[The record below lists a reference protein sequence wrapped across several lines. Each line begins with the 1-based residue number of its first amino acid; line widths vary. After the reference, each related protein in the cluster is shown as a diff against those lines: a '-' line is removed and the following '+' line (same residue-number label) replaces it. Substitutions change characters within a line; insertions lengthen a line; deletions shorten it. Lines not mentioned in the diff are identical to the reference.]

1 MYEFNGFIISTR
13 CLEKNFENR
22 PFVVEVL
29 EHPFFTELTGDS
41 ANDHHVNNISL
52 ISRNSITIFFVQFS
66 CEIKHLVELVAEMAR
81 LIKRDEVS
89 VCRGFIKRFEMAPE
103 RMYVEDL
110 AALEKLNEDT
120 ILDEL
125 RHRTAKGFP
134 YTFVGDILLS
144 INSNEM
150 PAELP
155 KSVS

>member
-1 MYEFNGFIISTR
+1 MEECVSYMFI
-13 CLEKNFENR
+13 LFQ
-22 PFVVEVL
+22 L
-29 EHPFFTELTGDS
+29 
-41 ANDHHVNNISL
+41 
-52 ISRNSITIFFVQFS
+52 S
-66 CEIKHLVELVAEMAR
+66 CEIKHLVEQVAEMAR
-81 LIKRDEVS
+81 PIKRDEIS
-89 VCRGFIKRFEMAPE
+89 VCRNFIKRFEMAPE

-150 PAELP
+150 PTELP
-155 KSVS
+155 KSVSVIIEVVLAQLKLIWFF